1 MMMMIALL
9 STVVKG
15 FVRDLAHTHTKKKM
29 SGKNPIFTNLKKKIR
44 AHRAS
49 SKATRLLLTK

>member
-15 FVRDLAHTHTKKKM
+15 FVRDLAHKHTKKK
-29 SGKNPIFTNLKKKIR
+29 NVRKKPDIHESKEED
-44 AHRAS
+44 S
-49 SKATRLLLTK
+49 ST